1 MNDSTENYREEV
13 KKMCRKA
20 DMLCTAH
27 SVERAIFR
35 RRGIIIDIFLMVIS
49 VYIVAMAFVDPS
61 LTSVLVPNHW
71 NLVLWIGTLSIATFI
86 LSMLQFIVSWKALAD
101 AHDRSFGMYAETK
114 SKSIELLNG
123 NGAISREAYN
133 SIRTRYDMA
142 SDIGIPIK
150 DARFLKLK
158 QKHLLKVEISKI
170 LDQRPAAW
178 VCWIR
183 VSLWWRDTFKKHE
196 NNPQK

>member
-1 MNDSTENYREEV
+1 MNDMTEDYREEV
-13 KKMCRKA
+13 KKMFRKA

-27 SVERAIFR
+27 SVERAVFR
-35 RRGIIIDIFLMVIS
+35 KIGMIVDTLLMVIS

-61 LTSVLVPNHW
+61 LTPMLIPNHF
-71 NLVLWIGTLSIATFI
+71 NLVLWIGALSIATFI
-86 LSMLQFIVSWKALAD
+86 LSMLQFIVNWKALED
-101 AHDRSFGMYAETK
+101 GHNRSFRMYVEAK
-114 SKSIELLNG
+114 SKCIELLNG
-123 NGAISREAYN
+123 SGTVSREAYN
-133 SIRTRYDMA
+133 SVRTRYDMA

-178 VCWIR
+178 VWWLR
-183 VSLWWRDTFKKHE
+183 VSLWWRDTFKTHE
-196 NNPQK
+196 NNLQK